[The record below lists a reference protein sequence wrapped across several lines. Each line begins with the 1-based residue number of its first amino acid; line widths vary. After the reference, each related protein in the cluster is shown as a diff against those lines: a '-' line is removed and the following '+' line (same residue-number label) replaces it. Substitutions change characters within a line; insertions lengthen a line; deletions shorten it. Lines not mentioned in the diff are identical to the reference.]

1 MINARFLK
9 PFDNKNILKSILK
22 TNKVI
27 TIEDGILRGG
37 LATSVQ
43 ELIIEND
50 IKNVLIESYAY
61 RDTFVKQG
69 TIEEIEK
76 YFCLDAESIAKDISK
91 KICIQEKEI

>member
-43 ELIIEND
+43 ELIIEM
-50 IKNVLIESYAY
+50 I
-61 RDTFVKQG
+61 
-69 TIEEIEK
+69 
-76 YFCLDAESIAKDISK
+76 
-91 KICIQEKEI
+91 

>member
-9 PFDNKNILKSILK
+9 PFDNKNILKSILN

-69 TIEEIEK
+69 TIEEIENI
-76 YFCLDAESIAKDISK
+76 FA
-91 KICIQEKEI
+91 